1 MRTTPVVLAAICLAM
16 GAVAIARSPV
26 AGRARAADVTDA
38 VNLALGL
45 RASTLQPLVF
55 EMPGNGRVTTRVT
68 FAGELRT
75 LELAPHSV
83 RSAAYEVR
91 AQQADGSWVTVAPSP
106 IRTLRGTVPGLPGA
120 VVAGSRLDDGLY
132 ATVRL
137 PGGRRYWIEPVAPHV
152 GGVAADL
159 HAVYEQADVLPG
171 GGSCA
176 AEIDE
181 AGGIFLPPGDRRE
194 YAAGGFEGDD
204 DICVAELACDTDV
217 EFYEDHNSS
226 IPDVEA
232 RINVVINIANLQFEA
247 EVAIT
252 HALTTILVRTAEPD
266 PYTETAPGPLLD
278 QFRDQWNA
286 YHTDIE
292 RDAAQLFTGKDLDG
306 TVVGFA
312 YVGSLCGELGYSIV
326 ESDYSG
332 FACST
337 DLSAHELG
345 HTWGAPH
352 CPCQLPPYTM
362 NSIITCANRFSAVTQ
377 IIIEQFR
384 DRQPCIFCQPSI
396 QFSFPLGLPQVVSHE
411 GGTIVQV
418 MVQPGLSDPE
428 SDTTQLHLI
437 INDGPVVSFPTTEV
451 SKDVYE
457 ATFPSFDCADVIG
470 YFFSVETT
478 DMVTVRSPL
487 DAPNESY
494 PALAGSQIL
503 SRFADDFELDQS
515 WTVTDAGL
523 TDGSWERG
531 VPIALTVCDRG
542 NPNGDGD
549 GSGSCYLTDNDPN
562 DCDSDVDG
570 GSTTLTSPAMDA
582 SGQGI
587 ALISYDRWYDN
598 TGSGQGPNPFEDS
611 LPVEVSDDDG
621 ASWLPLETVGPF
633 GAVTG
638 GWTKKVWKL
647 TDAGLAQ
654 TGQFRIRFVAQDVA
668 GESTVEAAVDGVEL
682 RMVICCL
689 WDLDGDGTVGINDFL
704 DLLSQWGTNPAGP
717 PDFDGDGTVGINDF
731 LELLANWGDCP

>member
-1 MRTTPVVLAAICLAM
+1 MRATPVVLAATCVAM
-16 GAVAIARSPV
+16 GAGVIARSPV
-26 AGRARAADVTDA
+26 AGHTRAADVTDA

-45 RASTLQPLVF
+45 RASTLQPLVI
-55 EMPGNGRVTTRVT
+55 EMPGNGRVTARVT

-91 AQQADGSWVTVAPSP
+91 AQQADGSWVTVTPGP
-106 IRTLRGTVPGLPGA
+106 VRTLRGTVPGLPGA
-120 VVAGSRLDDGLY
+120 VVAGSRLDEGLY

-137 PGGRRYWIEPVAPHV
+137 PGGQRYWIEPVAPHV

-181 AGGIFLPPGDRRE
+181 AGGIFLPPADRQE
-194 YAAGGFEGDD
+194 SAAGGADGSD
-204 DICVAELACDTDV
+204 DICVAELACDADV

-232 RINVVINIANLQFEA
+232 RINVVISLVNLQFEA
-247 EVAIT
+247 EVSIT
-252 HALTTILVRTAEPD
+252 HALTTILIRTAEPD
-266 PYTETAPGPLLD
+266 PYTETDAGLLLN
-278 QFRDQWNA
+278 QFRDEWNTN
-286 YHTDIE
+286 HTGIE
-292 RDAAQLFTGKDLDG
+292 RDAAQLFTGKNLDG
-306 TVVGFA
+306 TIVGLA
-312 YVGSLCGELGYSIV
+312 YVGSLCGQLGYSIV

-396 QFSFPLGLPQVVSHE
+396 QFSFPLGLPKVVSHE
-411 GGTIVQV
+411 GGTVVQV
-418 MVQPGLSDPE
+418 MVQPGLSEPE

-437 INDGPVVSFPTTEV
+437 TNDGPVVSFPMTEV
-451 SKDVYE
+451 ADDVYE

-478 DMVTVRSPL
+478 DKATVRSPL
-487 DAPNESY
+487 GAPTNTY
-494 PALAGSQIL
+494 PALAGSQVL

-515 WTVTDAGL
+515 WSVTDAGL

-549 GSGSCYLTDNDPN
+549 GSGSCYMTDNDPN

-570 GSTTLTSPAMDA
+570 GSTTLTSPVMDA

-621 ASWLPLETVGPF
+621 ASWLGLETVGPF

-638 GWTKKVWKL
+638 GWTGKVWKL
-647 TDAGLAQ
+647 TDVGLAQ
-654 TGQFRIRFVAQDVA
+654 TDQVRIRFVAQDVA
-668 GESTVEAAVDGVEL
+668 GESTVEAGVDGVEL

-704 DLLSQWGTNPAGP
+704 EVLSLWGPNPGGP

-731 LELLANWGDCP
+731 LELLANWGGCQ